1 MSLIFFI
8 SVLGGYWCSTI
19 VFYASWRIDLLA
31 PSVQFR
37 HSVMSDSLQPH
48 GLQQAR
54 LPCPSPTPGACSNSC
69 PSSRWCHP
77 TISCSVVPL
86 SPWSQSFPASQS
98 FPVNQFFT
106 SGGQSIGFQIQL
118 SPSNE
123 YSGLISFRMNWFDLL
138 AVQGPLKSLLQ
149 HHSSKAS
156 ILQHLAFFIVQ
167 LSHPNPFGSLGRFI
181 PRYFIF
187 TLMVNEIISLVYL
200 SGILSV
206 YRNATDFYILIL
218 YPATLPNSLMNSG
231 GIFRNFYV

>member
-31 PSVQFR
+31 SSVQFR
-37 HSVMSDSLQPH
+37 HSVMSDSLRPH

-54 LPCPSPTPGACSNSC
+54 LPCPSPTPGDAQTHVHQVGDAFQ
-69 PSSRWCHP
+69 PSHALSSPYLPGLNLSQHHSLFQW
-77 TISCSVVPL
+77 ISSSHQVAKVL
-86 SPWSQSFPASQS
+86 E
-98 FPVNQFFT
+98 
-106 SGGQSIGFQIQL
+106 FQIQL

-156 ILQHLAFFIVQ
+156 IFQRLAFFIVQ
-167 LSHPNPFGSLGRFI
+167 LSHPYSPT
-181 PRYFIF
+181 F
-187 TLMVNEIISLVYL
+187 TSKSIWL
-200 SGILSV
+200 
-206 YRNATDFYILIL
+206 
-218 YPATLPNSLMNSG
+218 
-231 GIFRNFYV
+231 FR

>member
-1 MSLIFFI
+1 MD
-8 SVLGGYWCSTI
+8 CS
-19 VFYASWRIDLLA
+19 R
-31 PSVQFR
+31 
-37 HSVMSDSLQPH
+37 
-48 GLQQAR
+48 
-54 LPCPSPTPGACSNSC
+54 PG
-69 PSSRWCHP
+69 
-77 TISCSVVPL
+77 
-86 SPWSQSFPASQS
+86 
-98 FPVNQFFT
+98 FPVHHQLLELAQTHVHQVGDAIQPSHALSSPYLPGLNLSQHHSLFQWI
-106 SGGQSIGFQIQL
+106 SSSHQVAKVLEFQIQL